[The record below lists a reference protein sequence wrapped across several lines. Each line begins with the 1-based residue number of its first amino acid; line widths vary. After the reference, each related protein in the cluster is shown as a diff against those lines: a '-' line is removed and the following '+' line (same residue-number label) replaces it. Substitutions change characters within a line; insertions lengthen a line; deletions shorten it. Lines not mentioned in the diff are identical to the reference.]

1 MLDNDNLTYSYQK
14 RIVNNDA
21 RQAERAL
28 ITLERSQKLDLL
40 IHLLTNLQQSLLV
53 CGPTGIGKTTLLQ
66 TLHDT
71 RKDVW
76 QLCLLPGS
84 SALSFESIIN
94 QLSQFLNLSGSGIHF
109 DLSSLRAFCAK
120 QKVVLLID
128 DAGELMPG
136 LIGELVDFAESLP
149 GLRLVLAMTH
159 EQFHQQSATDKAL
172 DGCHLLELPPLTQK
186 QCLEYL
192 QNLSAQPGAL
202 LSFNAVTDALVEE
215 LYRQTQGVPGKI
227 LAELP
232 KFEDYQAQQSRK
244 LGLWFGLLIIVAAAG
259 FVAKKWLPS
268 DLLEPSTSNVAEVSP
283 QTSVETA
290 PSSTAP
296 VETTQ
301 PTIEATLPIKL
312 PQLEPPSPS
321 VELATVSATRPTPV
335 IAPAAVTEPAIVPQT
350 PPITQPT
357 TQPATPPV
365 AEAIPPFDP
374 AELKRSLNSAET
386 KLDASSNGIA
396 ENPVLNSTA
405 VTPTSPVL
413 PAVKEAAA
421 PTESAPPKVQ
431 PAGEKKPLPAKPT
444 GNANLDDL
452 EWIKAQPANNYTL
465 QVMVLSSKVSVLR
478 FLRKYADYRGDLK
491 YYSIGNES
499 QEKYVLI
506 YGSFPTAIE
515 ASKIKAALPAE
526 FNRGL
531 EKRFRA
537 IQKESRH

>member
-71 RKDVW
+71 RKEVW

-232 KFEDYQAQQSRK
+232 KFEHYQAQQSRR

-259 FVAKKWLPS
+259 FVAEKWLPS
-268 DLLEPSTSNVAEVSP
+268 DRLASSTSTLAEVSP
-283 QTSVETA
+283 QTA

-296 VETTQ
+296 VETTP
-301 PTIEATLPIKL
+301 PTIEAMLPIKL
-312 PQLEPPSPS
+312 PELQPPSPP
-321 VELATVSATRPTPV
+321 VEPATINTTLPTAATE
-335 IAPAAVTEPAIVPQT
+335 AAVVPQT
-350 PPITQPT
+350 PPI
-357 TQPATPPV
+357 
-365 AEAIPPFDP
+365 AESIPPFDP

-386 KLDASSNGIA
+386 KVEASSNGTA

-405 VTPTSPVL
+405 VTPPSPVL
-413 PAVKEAAA
+413 PASKEAA
-421 PTESAPPKVQ
+421 PTESAPPKAQ
-431 PAGEKKPLPAKPT
+431 PTVEKKPLPAKPAS
-444 GNANLDDL
+444 NANLDDL
-452 EWIKAQPANNYTL
+452 EWIKAQPANHYTL
-465 QVMVLSSKVSVLR
+465 QVMVLSSKASVLR

-491 YYSIGNES
+491 YYSIGNEGE
-499 QEKYVLI
+499 EKYVLI

-537 IQKESRH
+537 IHKESRH